1 MRGFRKAQSYFITQ
15 PGTQVALDCRIGLS
29 IKTLFWSWHI
39 NYPHNK
45 YKNGNYINNA
55 KEYDVTAGSILPT
68 HVIYASKLPYASTN
82 VANAAFT
89 HCVYAPYNGKLHGFC
104 PTASAL
110 DIHESWNTSL
120 LRQPDFNLTPANQNL
135 LIQNDYNGLVS
146 SPHHNFGYPHI
157 SHPSNHYD
165 ITPFDAV
172 CANGDFDNSYYYD
185 NTIHIEDPNPYVA
198 EFLVEE
204 IAPSTL
210 YLSNRTIHDET
221 TGEKYYADFEARNSV
236 LAGNQNIYKHDPN
249 SNNWYQ
255 RLQTP
260 PGDFV
265 IENNAVVT
273 MRASNKD
280 GQGAVTLGAGFSSKH
295 GSILGHTFMMNIVM
309 HFLIA
314 PVEIVWL
321 ILHLI
326 QNNLHRAV

>member
-1 MRGFRKAQSYFITQ
+1 M
-15 PGTQVALDCRIGLS
+15 
-29 IKTLFWSWHI
+29 
-39 NYPHNK
+39 
-45 YKNGNYINNA
+45 
-55 KEYDVTAGSILPT
+55 PT

-221 TGEKYYADFEARNSV
+221 TEK
-236 LAGNQNIYKHDPN
+236 NIMRILKQEILYWQATKIFTN
-249 SNNWYQ
+249 TIQIQTIGINAY
-255 RLQTP
+255 RLLP
-260 PGDFV
+260 
-265 IENNAVVT
+265 E
-273 MRASNKD
+273 
-280 GQGAVTLGAGFSSKH
+280 TL
-295 GSILGHTFMMNIVM
+295 
-309 HFLIA
+309 
-314 PVEIVWL
+314 
-321 ILHLI
+321 
-326 QNNLHRAV
+326 